1 MAGTRLRQGQ
11 RDRWV
16 APEDY
21 DEALQRHGWAEVV
34 DGRIVVRP
42 EDDVAR
48 KFGNMHNLVAHR
60 LAVELSEQW
69 DVVAVSPGLW
79 TIEVSDRGGLWTARQ
94 PDVLATASPDDV
106 LGEDFRGAPLLV
118 AEVWSPSNT
127 FAEMTAKRRDYHD
140 AGATTLVEAHAT
152 PATRD
157 VRLEWY
163 LRDDRRGTWRLT
175 GFATGEDD
183 LVVNGPRP
191 FRIRPNDLLAL
202 ARRRDV
208 TAAVSPGAP

>member
-1 MAGTRLRQGQ
+1 VAGIEVTEAERMP
-11 RDRWV
+11 WV

-21 DEALQRHGWAEVV
+21 DEALERHGWAEVV

-42 EDDVAR
+42 EDDVAQE
-48 KFGNMHNLVAHR
+48 FGNMHNLVAHR
-60 LAVELSEQW
+60 LAVEVSEQW
-69 DVVAVSPGLW
+69 GVVAVSPGLW
-79 TIEVSDRGGLWTARQ
+79 TLEVTDRGGLRTARQ

-106 LGEDFRGAPLLV
+106 FGEEFRGAPLLV

-127 FAEMTAKRRDYHD
+127 FAELTAKRREYHE
-140 AGATTLVEAHAT
+140 AGAVALVEAHAT

-163 LRDDRRGTWRLT
+163 VRDDHRGTWRLT

-183 LVVNGPRP
+183 LVVDVPRP
-191 FRIRPNDLLAL
+191 FRVRPNDLLAV
-202 ARRRDV
+202 ARRRDAS
-208 TAAVSPGAP
+208 AAVSPVAP